1 MSEQEK
7 TPFFKVPAVP
17 LCVDADLLALPPDTW
32 VHVRNVSCADMG
44 SGSCKAADAVAEIQR
59 TMARQAKGNF
69 TMTEVADVL
78 AAANSF
84 DAYRFLT
91 IEMHPAALAGSLTLT
106 NPEFGGPLVGRD
118 SMEFHDWVTPA
129 NLDAWLERAGFPFR
143 WPLKPE
149 PQAAAPVVGENA
161 EQRQSRRWQMCLDAG
176 LSMPQD
182 TYAHLPRGINKIA
195 KAEGIKRQALAQDLN
210 AYRERLFGK

>member
-1 MSEQEK
+1 
-7 TPFFKVPAVP
+7 
-17 LCVDADLLALPPDTW
+17 
-32 VHVRNVSCADMG
+32 MG
-44 SGSCKAADAVAEIQR
+44 SGSSKAADAIADIQR

-69 TMTEVADVL
+69 TMPEVADVL

-91 IEMHPAALAGSLTLT
+91 NEMHPAARAGALTLT

-118 SMEFHDWVTPA
+118 CMVFHDWVTPA

-143 WPLKPE
+143 WPLNPE
-149 PQAAAPVVGENA
+149 PQAAAPAPVVAGSA
-161 EQRQSRRWQMCLDAG
+161 EQRQARRWQMCLDAG

-182 TYAHLPRGINKIA
+182 TYAQLPRGIKEIA
-195 KAEGIKRQALAQDLN
+195 KAENITRQALAQDLS
-210 AYRERLFGK
+210 AHRERLYGR